1 MKRIAL
7 FAAITAIFGLSYTQ
21 HSLYTAHYYL
31 FFGLSK
37 SEFGFLSGDWLA
49 LGVDPFPIFSFIVK
63 ITYKYLSEYLFYIYP
78 LLLAGVYALSFIG
91 IAFEIFPKIRE
102 SKNLR
107 FIFFAIFIL
116 IHSKLFYNLTFKMG
130 WVFTQGVAN
139 YYLLGPA
146 FQPSMF
152 GVFLLLSIFLFLKG
166 KLKTATLIAAIT
178 TVIHP
183 TYLLSAGC
191 LTFAYIIE
199 NYIRTKN
206 FKEPIILGFI
216 GLGVAIPVVIV
227 TKFVLLKST
236 SPEIM
241 AQAEDILVNF
251 RIPHHTVP
259 SRWIMNTLY
268 RIPYVLG
275 AIFLIRK
282 TKLFIPMIVL
292 FVVTILLSALQM
304 ATDNTSLA
312 LISPW
317 RMSVLL
323 VPISTVMLV
332 AFIVN
337 KMEAFCIPRSAF
349 SIIVIVAC
357 SIYGTYFMITQKPY
371 SDEFAELRSFIIET
385 TQESDTYLIPPRSK
399 NFQHFRLSTGAPAY
413 VHFKLHPFKDT
424 DIIKWREMINK
435 AEAFYESDNVCNMI
449 SEFPVT
455 RIITNESEIECI
467 GVTKIFNNDIYNVYA
482 L

>member
-1 MKRIAL
+1 MKRISL

-21 HSLYTAHYYL
+21 HPLYTAHYYF
-31 FFGLSK
+31 FFGLSR
-37 SEFGFLSGDWLA
+37 SGFGFLSGDLLA
-49 LGVDPFPIFSFIVK
+49 LGIDPFPIFSFIVE
-63 ITYKYLSEYLFYIYP
+63 ITYKYLFEFLFYIYP
-78 LLLAGVYALSFIG
+78 ILLTGVYALSFIG
-91 IAFEIFPKIRE
+91 IVFEIFPKIRE
-102 SKNLR
+102 SKNLI

-116 IHSKLFYNLTFKMG
+116 IHSKLFYNITFKMG

-166 KLKTATLIAAIT
+166 KLRTATLVAVIT

-191 LTFAYIIE
+191 LTLSYMIAG
-199 NYIRTKN
+199 YIRTKS
-206 FKEPIILGFI
+206 FKEPMILGLI
-216 GLGVAIPVVIV
+216 GLSIAVPIVIV
-227 TKFVLLKST
+227 TKFILLKST

-259 SRWIMNTLY
+259 SRWIINTLY
-268 RIPYVLG
+268 RIPYVLV

-282 TKLFIPMIVL
+282 TKLFIPMTVL
-292 FVVTILLSALQM
+292 FTVTILLSALQM
-304 ATDNTSLA
+304 ITDSTSLA

-323 VPISTVMLV
+323 VPISTIAFLSFFLNRIKVVSGWWLV
-332 AFIVN
+332 TSVTVV
-337 KMEAFCIPRSAF
+337 
-349 SIIVIVAC
+349 VIC
-357 SIYGTYFMITQKPY
+357 TTYGINFMAVQKPY
-371 SDEFAELRSFIIET
+371 SEEFAELRTFVISN
-385 TQESDTYLIPPRSK
+385 TQESDTYLIPPRNK
-399 NFQHFRLSTGAPAY
+399 DFQHFRLSTGAPAY

-424 DIIKWREMINK
+424 DIIKWRDMIGK
-435 AEAFYESDNVCNMI
+435 AEAFYESGNICNMI

-455 RIITNESEIECI
+455 KIITKESKIKCNGITEI
-467 GVTKIFNNDIYNVYA
+467 FSNDSYNIYT